1 MGDMKTPDFD
11 DLLAAFDIPDIDAK
25 EAIQSTPDEP
35 EGGHR
40 PGAGGDPPSDPPGV
54 SVIVKNTVRQEGFG
68 EAGSDTE
75 KPDGRPL
82 PTGAMPASEQSLEM
96 QNGFCVPSS
105 PISSPSS
112 SSSSSSS
119 PSSSPSSNSFSI
131 PSIAANSSEATK
143 PLGLQHPQTVSN
155 GDLWSPLSPKTSR
168 ETPGSSS
175 ISSIRGSITSLS
187 GGNSADLSEHCC
199 KATNIFSRLRPL
211 VAQSP
216 VDLIGKG
223 RERKGLL
230 QQQQQVHLQQHR
242 KRRGDGGG
250 EGGGGDDDE
259 MEIEESAASS
269 ASGVPDASPGVGV
282 PFFAP
287 PKTAPAPPSP
297 ATAAPPVSTST
308 LNLEPQNSNPSPRL
322 LGSPPPPAPPD
333 PSSTTTTTTSSSA
346 LFERNREPAQARP
359 TGGRYSPGSTGFCS
373 EESEPDIGSPLVIQ
387 ESLESPTSSPPGSPG
402 EKTRE
407 PSPVASS
414 QPTTPQKYPEAP
426 ACPPPL
432 TLPQPWP
439 QPRCPATT
447 DDLGSSRKKSPEHI
461 VEERDSPQSPEPEI
475 QTPLNNK
482 TPLSNSVASA
492 VSSGGSGS
500 IAGDDDDNNNN
511 NNNPAPSLPLLP
523 SSPGAKQEEGEG
535 EPKSSSSHSAK
546 ESRSIQDSPES
557 PSEEEEGEEGG
568 GGGGEEGEVMEAA
581 DEEGRGSLRKVE
593 SGKNTNGSNGKGG
606 NKSASSTSSSSAP
619 SRPLKVR
626 IKTVK
631 TSSGGIT
638 RTVTHVAPRSAAGI
652 PHPPTATAAIP
663 METEAGGGGGGREG
677 AVSRKPTQTAEAPK
691 RKPVSLQLG
700 DGARLKGPILP
711 ASTIQNASSAMLM
724 AASKAQGRIAALAGA
739 TKPEKTKPLAKAAMG
754 RPALSPANQKAV
766 NGAASK
772 PASIVNSGGAV
783 ISRSQTSLVEAFN
796 RILNSKNL
804 LPSYQPDLSPPA
816 EWSLELPQCG
826 YRCLECGD
834 AFALERSL
842 ARHYDRRSMR
852 IEVTCN
858 HCARRLVFF
867 NKCSLLLHAREHK
880 DTGLVMQCSHLV
892 MRPVSVE
899 QMIGQQPDLTPA
911 TGLSKVRNAAAAAT
925 GGASNGGQGTPGEA
939 LTGPGGK
946 KKEAPLL
953 KPQPQPQPQP
963 ALPLS
968 CRKEELLQYRNFKCP
983 ECKKQFKGKTE
994 LAAHFQE
1001 VVSGS
1006 DSSCTQ
1012 CAPVMMM
1019 SNPCSGSAHRRMHR
1033 HQAPHVCPECG
1044 GVARPAGFQ
1053 THLKEACLHFSRR
1066 IGYKCSSCQVVFGGL
1081 NSIKSHIQSVHCEV
1095 FHKCPTCPMAFKS
1108 APGAHAHISTQHPGL
1123 ENQQAKMIY
1132 KCVMCD
1138 TVFTHKALLHTHFD
1152 MHLAKQKVH
1161 VFKCPDCTKLYA
1173 QKTSMMEHIKST
1185 HRNGGTKPEPPPP
1198 APAQRPSPQKAVRS
1212 AGPVKPEPRPS
1223 SSSEDEE
1230 EGDEE
1235 EEEEEE
1241 EEGGSSPDP
1250 PRSLR
1255 DGEEGRVPEWRCFEC
1270 RARFSERDEYI
1281 THMRKDHGKSVKKFP
1296 CRLCDRSFCSAP
1308 SLRRHVRVNH
1318 EGIKRV
1324 FHCEYCTEGK
1334 RTFSSRL
1341 ILEKHV
1347 RVRHGIR
1354 KWGPSSD
1361 SEGPARKRRAPLE
1374 RDSSS
1379 DTEGGAAGGGGG
1391 GVRRR
1396 RMRVSTPTKIRK
1408 RKAPQ
1413 PQPEPAGP
1421 FSCQKCG
1428 FTTESRPEFQA
1439 HIPQHRSDESSH
1451 QCSHCG
1457 LCFASQPSLNRHCF
1471 ITHRVKQPSP
1481 AGDPS
1486 EGEEGPGQQGGLA
1499 CQVCGKL
1506 CETAVDLRTHFRTH
1520 GMAFIRA
1527 TKTGGAEK

>member
-119 PSSSPSSNSFSI
+119 SPSSNSFSI

-187 GGNSADLSEHCC
+187 GGNSADLSEHC

-230 QQQQQVHLQQHR
+230 QQQQQQQVHLQQHR

-250 EGGGGDDDE
+250 EGGGGDDE

-269 ASGVPDASPGVGV
+269 ASGVSDASPGVGV

-322 LGSPPPPAPPD
+322 LGSPPPPPPD
-333 PSSTTTTTTSSSA
+333 PSSTTTSSSSSSA
-346 LFERNREPAQARP
+346 LFERNREPAQGRP

-414 QPTTPQKYPEAP
+414 QPTTPQKYP
-426 ACPPPL
+426 
-432 TLPQPWP
+432 P

-482 TPLSNSVASA
+482 TPLSNSVVSA
-492 VSSGGSGS
+492 
-500 IAGDDDDNNNN
+500 
-511 NNNPAPSLPLLP
+511 
-523 SSPGAKQEEGEG
+523 
-535 EPKSSSSHSAK
+535 
-546 ESRSIQDSPES
+546 DSPES

-606 NKSASSTSSSSAP
+606 NKSASSTSTSSSSAP

-946 KKEAPLL
+946 KKEAPQL
-953 KPQPQPQPQP
+953 KPQPQPQPQPQP

-1066 IGYKCSSCQVVFGGL
+1066 IGYK
-1081 NSIKSHIQSVHCEV
+1081 
-1095 FHKCPTCPMAFKS
+1095 
-1108 APGAHAHISTQHPGL
+1108 
-1123 ENQQAKMIY
+1123 
-1132 KCVMCD
+1132 
-1138 TVFTHKALLHTHFD
+1138 
-1152 MHLAKQKVH
+1152 
-1161 VFKCPDCTKLYA
+1161 
-1173 QKTSMMEHIKST
+1173 
-1185 HRNGGTKPEPPPP
+1185 
-1198 APAQRPSPQKAVRS
+1198 
-1212 AGPVKPEPRPS
+1212 
-1223 SSSEDEE
+1223 
-1230 EGDEE
+1230 
-1235 EEEEEE
+1235 
-1241 EEGGSSPDP
+1241 
-1250 PRSLR
+1250 
-1255 DGEEGRVPEWRCFEC
+1255 
-1270 RARFSERDEYI
+1270 
-1281 THMRKDHGKSVKKFP
+1281 
-1296 CRLCDRSFCSAP
+1296 
-1308 SLRRHVRVNH
+1308 
-1318 EGIKRV
+1318 
-1324 FHCEYCTEGK
+1324 
-1334 RTFSSRL
+1334 
-1341 ILEKHV
+1341 
-1347 RVRHGIR
+1347 
-1354 KWGPSSD
+1354 
-1361 SEGPARKRRAPLE
+1361 
-1374 RDSSS
+1374 
-1379 DTEGGAAGGGGG
+1379 
-1391 GVRRR
+1391 
-1396 RMRVSTPTKIRK
+1396 
-1408 RKAPQ
+1408 
-1413 PQPEPAGP
+1413 
-1421 FSCQKCG
+1421 
-1428 FTTESRPEFQA
+1428 
-1439 HIPQHRSDESSH
+1439 
-1451 QCSHCG
+1451 
-1457 LCFASQPSLNRHCF
+1457 
-1471 ITHRVKQPSP
+1471 
-1481 AGDPS
+1481 
-1486 EGEEGPGQQGGLA
+1486 
-1499 CQVCGKL
+1499 
-1506 CETAVDLRTHFRTH
+1506 
-1520 GMAFIRA
+1520 
-1527 TKTGGAEK
+1527 

>member
-82 PTGAMPASEQSLEM
+82 PTDSTPASEQSLAME
-96 QNGFCVPSS
+96 NGFCIPSS

-119 PSSSPSSNSFSI
+119 PSSNSFSI
-131 PSIAANSSEATK
+131 SSIAANSSEAAK

-155 GDLWSPLSPKTSR
+155 GELWSPLSPKTSR

-187 GGNSADLSEHCC
+187 GGNSADLSEHC

-230 QQQQQVHLQQHR
+230 QQQQQQIHLQQHW

-250 EGGGGDDDE
+250 EGGGDE

-269 ASGVPDASPGVGV
+269 ASGVSVPPVSDASPGVG
-282 PFFAP
+282 
-287 PKTAPAPPSP
+287 
-297 ATAAPPVSTST
+297 
-308 LNLEPQNSNPSPRL
+308 
-322 LGSPPPPAPPD
+322 
-333 PSSTTTTTTSSSA
+333 
-346 LFERNREPAQARP
+346 
-359 TGGRYSPGSTGFCS
+359 
-373 EESEPDIGSPLVIQ
+373 
-387 ESLESPTSSPPGSPG
+387 
-402 EKTRE
+402 
-407 PSPVASS
+407 
-414 QPTTPQKYPEAP
+414 
-426 ACPPPL
+426 
-432 TLPQPWP
+432 
-439 QPRCPATT
+439 
-447 DDLGSSRKKSPEHI
+447 
-461 VEERDSPQSPEPEI
+461 
-475 QTPLNNK
+475 
-482 TPLSNSVASA
+482 
-492 VSSGGSGS
+492 
-500 IAGDDDDNNNN
+500 
-511 NNNPAPSLPLLP
+511 
-523 SSPGAKQEEGEG
+523 
-535 EPKSSSSHSAK
+535 
-546 ESRSIQDSPES
+546 DSPES
-557 PSEEEEGEEGG
+557 PSEEDEEEEEGEEGG
-568 GGGGEEGEVMEAA
+568 GGGGGEEGEVVEAA
-581 DEEGRGSLRKVE
+581 AAAAEEGRGSVKKVG

-606 NKSASSTSSSSAP
+606 NKSASSSSTTSSSAP

-652 PHPPTATAAIP
+652 PRPPTATAAIP
-663 METEAGGGGGGREG
+663 METEAAGGGGGGREG
-677 AVSRKPTQTAEAPK
+677 AVSRKPTPMAEAPK

-911 TGLSKVRNAAAAAT
+911 TGLSKVRNAAAA
-925 GGASNGGQGTPGEA
+925 GGASNGGQGAPREV
-939 LTGPGGK
+939 LTGPPGGK
-946 KKEAPLL
+946 MKEAPQP
-953 KPQPQPQPQP
+953 KPQPQPQP

-1001 VVSGS
+1001 VISGS

-1108 APGAHAHISTQHPGL
+1108 SPGAHTHISSQHPGL
-1123 ENQQAKMIY
+1123 ENQQA
-1132 KCVMCD
+1132 
-1138 TVFTHKALLHTHFD
+1138 
-1152 MHLAKQKVH
+1152 
-1161 VFKCPDCTKLYA
+1161 
-1173 QKTSMMEHIKST
+1173 
-1185 HRNGGTKPEPPPP
+1185 N
-1198 APAQRPSPQKAVRS
+1198 
-1212 AGPVKPEPRPS
+1212 
-1223 SSSEDEE
+1223 
-1230 EGDEE
+1230 
-1235 EEEEEE
+1235 
-1241 EEGGSSPDP
+1241 
-1250 PRSLR
+1250 
-1255 DGEEGRVPEWRCFEC
+1255 
-1270 RARFSERDEYI
+1270 
-1281 THMRKDHGKSVKKFP
+1281 
-1296 CRLCDRSFCSAP
+1296 
-1308 SLRRHVRVNH
+1308 LRRHVRVNH

-1324 FHCEYCTEGK
+1324 FHCE
-1334 RTFSSRL
+1334 
-1341 ILEKHV
+1341 
-1347 RVRHGIR
+1347 
-1354 KWGPSSD
+1354 
-1361 SEGPARKRRAPLE
+1361 
-1374 RDSSS
+1374 
-1379 DTEGGAAGGGGG
+1379 
-1391 GVRRR
+1391 
-1396 RMRVSTPTKIRK
+1396 
-1408 RKAPQ
+1408 
-1413 PQPEPAGP
+1413 
-1421 FSCQKCG
+1421 
-1428 FTTESRPEFQA
+1428 
-1439 HIPQHRSDESSH
+1439 
-1451 QCSHCG
+1451 
-1457 LCFASQPSLNRHCF
+1457 
-1471 ITHRVKQPSP
+1471 
-1481 AGDPS
+1481 
-1486 EGEEGPGQQGGLA
+1486 
-1499 CQVCGKL
+1499 
-1506 CETAVDLRTHFRTH
+1506 
-1520 GMAFIRA
+1520 
-1527 TKTGGAEK
+1527 